1 MNAHKCISGIAIAC
15 LRCSLSLVSGRF
27 FHRQSLQKSRP
38 EKQVWTISQV
48 PATATTQDLC
58 LFKLRIKNSTQFV
71 ISICHL
77 RTAREKVE
85 VPLHV
90 FSNIKF
96 DWSSRAL
103 RAGLLISILAASGTL
118 LQLLEASV
126 PEKLP
131 KNLPKTPNLPVMA
144 TFFLLVAVQHPFCIC
159 NIDISTSP
167 ICANISFVL

>member
-38 EKQVWTISQV
+38 EKQVRTISQV

-71 ISICHL
+71 ISMCHL

-90 FSNIKF
+90 FTNIKF
-96 DWSSRAL
+96 DWSSRAP

-118 LQLLEASV
+118 LELLEESV

-131 KNLPKTPNLPVMA
+131 KKSPKNSQPARYGHILFA
-144 TFFLLVAVQHPFCIC
+144 RCCQHPFCIC
-159 NIDISTSP
+159 NIDISASP
-167 ICANISFVL
+167 ICANISFVT